1 MAGQKTPGRV
11 VAAVKPG
18 RGPTLPSG
26 LTGKQELFSRL
37 VAAGENLTEAY
48 RQSYDAAGM
57 ADATLWKRAWE
68 LSRTGKVAG
77 MIEQERA
84 RLQDTEL
91 HDAERAR
98 AWALERLKLEATKA
112 ETDGSRVRAIELV
125 MRHHG
130 LLTDRL
136 AVQDVT
142 ERSAAEIRAAL
153 EARLLE
159 RVGVTIT
166 ADAVALDLDDED
178 ELGDDDD
185 PADDHQGDELGD
197 ETDPD

>member
-1 MAGQKTPGRV
+1 MTGTKTPGRTI
-11 VAAVKPG
+11 APAKPG

-26 LTGKQELFSRL
+26 LTATQENFARL
-37 VAAGENLTEAY
+37 VAGGENLTEAY

-57 ADATLWKRAWE
+57 ADATVWKKAWE
-68 LSRTGKVAG
+68 TSRLGKVSA
-77 MIEQERA
+77 MIEAERA
-84 RLQDTEL
+84 RQMDTEL

-98 AWALERLKLEATKA
+98 AWALERLKLEATRA

-153 EARLLE
+153 EARLADRL
-159 RVGVTIT
+159 GVTIV
-166 ADAVALDLDDED
+166 ADAEAVDVDLE
-178 ELGDDDD
+178 EEEPGE
-185 PADDHQGDELGD
+185 PPD
-197 ETDPD
+197 ETDPE

>member
-1 MAGQKTPGRV
+1 MTHKGKTLAPRS
-11 VAAVKPG
+11 G

-26 LTGKQELFSRL
+26 LTAKQELFSRL

-48 RQSYDAAGM
+48 RQSYDSSGM
-57 ADATLWKRAWE
+57 SDATLWKRAWE
-68 LSRTGKVAG
+68 LSRTGKVAA
-77 MIEQERA
+77 MIDQERA
-84 RLQDTEL
+84 RLADTEL

-98 AWALERLKLEATKA
+98 AWALERLKLEATRA

-153 EARLLE
+153 EARLVE
-159 RVGVTIT
+159 RIGVTIT
-166 ADAVALDLDDED
+166 ADAETLEPDDETQ
-178 ELGDDDD
+178 GDDDD
-185 PADDHQGDELGD
+185 DQLAD

>member
-1 MAGQKTPGRV
+1 MTKKHQGQVP
-11 VAAVKPG
+11 AAPRPG

-26 LTGKQELFSRL
+26 LTGKQELFARL

-48 RQSYDAAGM
+48 RQSYDAGGM
-57 ADATLWKRAWE
+57 TDATLWKRAWE

-84 RLQDTEL
+84 RLADTEL

-98 AWALERLKLEATKA
+98 SWALERLKLEATRA

-142 ERSAAEIRAAL
+142 ERTAAEIRLAL
-153 EARLLE
+153 EARLVE
-159 RVGVTIT
+159 RLGVTIT
-166 ADAVALDLDDED
+166 AEAETLEP
-178 ELGDDDD
+178 DDDD
-185 PADDHQGDELGD
+185 QGDDQGEELGEEAD
-197 ETDPD
+197 L

>member
-1 MAGQKTPGRV
+1 MAHKGTRQQM
-11 VAAVKPG
+11 VAGKVKAG

-26 LTGKQELFSRL
+26 LTAKQEGFARL
-37 VAAGENLTEAY
+37 VASGENLTAAY
-48 RQSYDAAGM
+48 RASYDCSGM
-57 ADATLWKRAWE
+57 ADATVWRHAWE
-68 LSRTGKVAG
+68 LSRHGKVAA
-77 MIEQERA
+77 MVEAERA
-84 RLQDTEL
+84 RQMDTEL

-136 AVQDVT
+136 AVRDET

-153 EARLLE
+153 EARLVE
-159 RVGVTIT
+159 RIGITIT
-166 ADAVALDLDDED
+166 AEAETLEP
-178 ELGDDDD
+178 DDD
-185 PADDHQGDELGD
+185 PADDHLDDELGD

>member
-1 MAGQKTPGRV
+1 MARKGQVPGQK

-26 LTGKQELFSRL
+26 LTAKQEGFARA
-37 VAAGENLTEAY
+37 VAGGANLTEAY
-48 RQSYDAAGM
+48 RASYDCSGM
-57 ADATLWKRAWE
+57 ADATVWRHAWE
-68 LSRTGKVAG
+68 ASRHGKVAA
-77 MIEQERA
+77 MIEAERA
-84 RLQDTEL
+84 RLADTEL

-98 AWALERLKLEATKA
+98 AWALERLKLEATRA

-159 RVGVTIT
+159 RVGVTIA

-178 ELGDDDD
+178 ELADDD
-185 PADDHQGDELGD
+185 PADVDLDD
-197 ETDPD
+197 AD

>member
-1 MAGQKTPGRV
+1 MAGKKTPGRV

-26 LTGKQELFSRL
+26 LTGKQEMFARL

-48 RQSYDAAGM
+48 RQSYDAGGM
-57 ADATLWKRAWE
+57 TDATLWKRAWE

-84 RLQDTEL
+84 RLADTEL

-98 AWALERLKLEATKA
+98 SWALERLKLEATRA

-142 ERSAAEIRAAL
+142 ERTAAEIRAAL
-153 EARLLE
+153 EARLVE
-159 RVGVTIT
+159 RLGVTIT
-166 ADAVALDLDDED
+166 AEAETLEP
-178 ELGDDDD
+178 DDD
-185 PADDHQGDELGD
+185 PVDDHLDDDLAD

>member
-1 MAGQKTPGRV
+1 MTRKGSGQQI
-11 VAAVKPG
+11 VAPARPG

-26 LTGKQELFSRL
+26 LTAKQELFSRL

-48 RQSYDAAGM
+48 RQAYDASGM

-77 MIEQERA
+77 MIEAERA
-84 RLQDTEL
+84 RLADTEL
-91 HDAERAR
+91 HDTERAR

-130 LLTDRL
+130 LLTDR
-136 AVQDVT
+136 VVTQDVT

-153 EARLLE
+153 EARLVE
-159 RVGVTIT
+159 RIGVTIT
-166 ADAVALDLDDED
+166 ADAETLEPDDED
-178 ELGDDDD
+178 EGEL
-185 PADDHQGDELGD
+185 ADDEDAQAMDEPGAD
-197 ETDPD
+197 